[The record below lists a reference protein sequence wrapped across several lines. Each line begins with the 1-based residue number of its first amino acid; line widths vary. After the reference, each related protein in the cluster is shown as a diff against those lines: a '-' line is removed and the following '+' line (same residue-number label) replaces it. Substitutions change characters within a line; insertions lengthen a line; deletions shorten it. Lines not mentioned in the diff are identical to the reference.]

1 MKECENFK
9 AWAIHQHT
17 FMTFCQET
25 RVSTSFDALL
35 LLLVCKSTFNYKVS
49 FFKQHFHHLKKILIS
64 GPEISLKSFWATPYC
79 TSVIMKLIE
88 SSLHYKQVCFVCWSI
103 SEESI
108 SNVIFSVKFC
118 ANHQSIFC
126 CWRDKINKNI
136 SHKQA
141 SLMPK
146 PSHWDPHRDLL
157 LLEKLKPAFSSQK
170 FALCVSISADDLWFR
185 QMDCLNTRCTPS
197 K

>member
-1 MKECENFK
+1 
-9 AWAIHQHT
+9 
-17 FMTFCQET
+17 MTFCQET
-25 RVSTSFDALL
+25 RHAFP
-35 LLLVCKSTFNYKVS
+35 
-49 FFKQHFHHLKKILIS
+49 HHLTPYFYCSFANPRLITKFLFLNNILLKILIS

-108 SNVIFSVKFC
+108 SNVFFSVKFC

-126 CWRDKINKNI
+126 CWRDKINKI

-185 QMDCLNTRCTPS
+185 QMDCLNTRFTPS